1 MVSKFEQQN
10 ECLHSM
16 NLKIWYHIW
25 VASFGLCRCLLNSLP
40 YYLKRKFFQSLPSST
55 STAMYHYMAMFL
67 LEVFEFNGFV
77 QVTETVYDLAVP
89 YLPFLLHF
97 GFLSFVSFAL
107 GGVISLLLPSYTFPR
122 SRKIYK

>member
-1 MVSKFEQQN
+1 MGSRIRISKFEQQN
-10 ECLHSM
+10 ECLHGM

-40 YYLKRKFFQSLPSST
+40 YYLQRKFSVPPKFYLHSHVSL
-55 STAMYHYMAMFL
+55 FL
-67 LEVFEFNGFV
+67 LEVFEFNRFV
-77 QVTETVYDLAVP
+77 QVSKTVYDLAAL

-107 GGVISLLLPSYTFPR
+107 GWSDLFAAAILHFSS
-122 SRKIYK
+122 I